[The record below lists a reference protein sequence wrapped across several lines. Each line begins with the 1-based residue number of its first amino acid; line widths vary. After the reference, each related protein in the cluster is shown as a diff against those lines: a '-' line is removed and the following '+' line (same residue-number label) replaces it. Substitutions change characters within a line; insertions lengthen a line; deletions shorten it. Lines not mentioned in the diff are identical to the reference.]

1 MTTQDHNRSPSSTR
15 QAVIVSLMWAQET
28 EREDALEEVN
38 AGLENIKDLRDSEEW
53 ESGSGP
59 CGYRAGLC
67 RNL

>member
-38 AGLENIKDLRDSEEW
+38 AGLENIKDLRD
-53 ESGSGP
+53 
-59 CGYRAGLC
+59 
-67 RNL
+67 